1 MKEIG
6 TVDITDNSR
15 LVLSVGEFRGKPRV
29 DIRTYIKLK
38 DKDEYVPTKK
48 GINFSADW
56 IDSFIEMVKKLDDAE
71 FK

>member
-29 DIRTYIKLK
+29 DIRTYMKLK

-56 IDSFIEMVKKLDDAE
+56 IDSFIEMVKKLDDVE

>member
-6 TVDITDNSR
+6 TVDITDSSR
-15 LVLSVGEFRGKPRV
+15 LVLSVGEFKGKPRV
-29 DIRTYIKLK
+29 DIRTYMKLK

-56 IDSFIEMVKKLDDAE
+56 IDSFIEMVKKLEDAE